1 MLPRKQASTACP
13 ASFSAAALPYRARKR
28 PNISRKRSS
37 AQRTNTPTARRPNK
51 ALSAGARRL
60 AARATSS
67 CRLGRL
73 GQRHQAAQDGRG
85 SAQTLLGIFPIVE
98 EDNLHIGPHPRR
110 RALIA
115 DKGDEPVGIGEGVV
129 AERHHRT
136 LGPGLDLLHIG
147 LPAERFD
154 RDDLEEMLNLLRQRP
169 ETVDQLGCEGLDVAL
184 ILDFSKAP
192 IERKAHR

>member
-28 PNISRKRSS
+28 PNTSRKRSS
-37 AQRTNTPTARRPNK
+37 AQRTNTPTAQRPNK
-51 ALSAGARRL
+51 ALCTGRT
-60 AARATSS
+60 AAS

-73 GQRHQAAQDGRG
+73 SQRHQAAQDGRG
-85 SAQTLLGIFPIVE
+85 SAQTRLGILPIVE

-147 LPAERFD
+147 PPAEQFD
-154 RDDLEEMLNLLRQRP
+154 RDDLEEMLDLLRQRP
-169 ETVDQLGCEGLDVAL
+169 ETIDQLGCKGLDVAL
-184 ILDFSKAP
+184 VLDFSKAP
-192 IERKAHR
+192 IERKPHR